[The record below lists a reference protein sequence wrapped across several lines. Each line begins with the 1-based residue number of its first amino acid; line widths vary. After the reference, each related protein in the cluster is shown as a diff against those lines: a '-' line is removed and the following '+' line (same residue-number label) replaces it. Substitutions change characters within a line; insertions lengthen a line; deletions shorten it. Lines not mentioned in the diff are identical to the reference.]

1 MSAQRKPKLVKCPE
15 PFEPLFVAAEDAM
28 GTFFGDLQRR
38 PEKGEIT
45 ISDTR
50 YLLVRA
56 ASMSIQFRN
65 ELSSIYGLRTA
76 NQIIYNFGRAC
87 GVQDAKMFHQRL
99 GLTDPAMKLA
109 AGPVHFAHVGWAF
122 VDIFPESA
130 PSPDDNYFLI
140 YDHPFSFEANSYR
153 ESNTASKDPVCFMNA
168 GYSAGWCEVS
178 FGVELAAKEIT
189 CRAKGDDQCIFVMAP
204 PKRLTGYVRE
214 YTPRFSKTNK

>member
-1 MSAQRKPKLVKCPE
+1 MSEERKPRLVRCPE

-28 GTFFGDLQRR
+28 AEFFGELQRR

-45 ISDTR
+45 ISGVR

-65 ELSSIYGLRTA
+65 ELAGLYGQRTA

-87 GVQDAKMFHQRL
+87 GIQDAKMFHERL

-130 PSPDDNYFLI
+130 PSPDENYFLI
-140 YDHPFSFEANSYR
+140 YDHPFSFEADSYV
-153 ESNTASKDPVCFMNA
+153 EAGIQSEGSVCYMNA
-168 GYSAGWCEVS
+168 GYSAGWCEIS
-178 FGVELAAKEIT
+178 FGVELGAREIT
-189 CRAKGDDQCIFVMAP
+189 CRAKGDDRCIFIMSP
-204 PKRLTGYVRE
+204 PKRLMEYTRE
-214 YTPRFSKTNK
+214 YLARYGG

>member
-1 MSAQRKPKLVKCPE
+1 MNTPRKPQLVRCPE

-28 GTFFGDLQRR
+28 AKFFTGLERH

-45 ISDTR
+45 ISDVR

-65 ELSSIYGLRTA
+65 ELSAIYGLRTA

-87 GVQDAKMFHQRL
+87 GIQDAKMFHQRL

-109 AGPVHFAHVGWAF
+109 AGPIHFAHVGWAF

-130 PSPDDNYFLI
+130 PSPDENYFLI
-140 YDHPFSFEANSYR
+140 YDHPFSFESSSYV
-153 ESNTASKDPVCFMNA
+153 EAGVQSTEPVCFMNA
-168 GYSAGWCEVS
+168 GYSSGWCEIS
-178 FGVELAAKEIT
+178 FGVELGAKEIT
-189 CRAKGDDQCIFVMAP
+189 CRAKGDKRCIFVMAP
-204 PKRLTGYVRE
+204 PKKLLGYAKE
-214 YTPRFSKTNK
+214 YLAKYGS

>member
-1 MSAQRKPKLVKCPE
+1 VSEQRKPRLVKCPE
-15 PFEPLFVAAEDAM
+15 PFEPLFVAAEDTMAK
-28 GTFFGDLQRR
+28 FFGDLERN
-38 PEKGEIT
+38 PEKGEIK
-45 ISDTR
+45 ISDVR

-56 ASMSIQFRN
+56 ASMSIQFRK
-65 ELSSIYGLRTA
+65 ELNAIYGLRTA

-130 PSPDDNYFLI
+130 PSPDENYLLV
-140 YDHPFSFEANSYR
+140 YDHPFSFEANSYL
-153 ESNTASKDPVCFMNA
+153 EEGIKAEGSVCFMNA
-168 GYSAGWCEVS
+168 GYSAGWCEIS

-189 CRAKGDDQCIFVMAP
+189 CRAKGDKQCIFVMSP
-204 PKRLTGYVRE
+204 PKKLMGHSKE
-214 YTPRFSKTNK
+214 YLARYGG

>member
-1 MSAQRKPKLVKCPE
+1 MSEERKPRLVRCPE

-28 GTFFGDLQRR
+28 AEFFGDLQRR

-45 ISDTR
+45 ISGVR

-65 ELSSIYGLRTA
+65 ELSALYGQRTA

-87 GVQDAKMFHQRL
+87 GIQDAKMFHERL

-130 PSPDDNYFLI
+130 PSPDENYFLI
-140 YDHPFSFEANSYR
+140 YDHPFSFEADSYV
-153 ESNTASKDPVCFMNA
+153 EAGIQSEGSVCYMNA
-168 GYSAGWCEVS
+168 GYSAGWCEIS
-178 FGVELAAKEIT
+178 FGVELAAREIT
-189 CRAKGDDQCIFVMAP
+189 CRAKGDDRCIFIMSP
-204 PKRLTGYVRE
+204 PKRLMEYTRE
-214 YTPRFSKTNK
+214 YLARYGG

>member
-1 MSAQRKPKLVKCPE
+1 MSDSRKPQLVKCPE
-15 PFEPLFVAAEDAM
+15 PLEPLFVAAEDAM
-28 GTFFGDLQRR
+28 AQFFGDLQRH

-45 ISDTR
+45 ISSVR

-56 ASMSIQFRN
+56 ASMSIQFRK

-87 GVQDAKMFHQRL
+87 GVQDALMFHERL
-99 GLTDPAMKLA
+99 GLTEPVTKLA

-130 PSPDDNYFLI
+130 PSPDENYFLV
-140 YDHPFSFEANSYR
+140 YAHPFSFEANSYV
-153 ESNTASKDPVCFMNA
+153 ETHTPSQDPVCFMNA

-189 CRAKGDDQCIFVMAP
+189 CRARGDAQCIFVMSP
-204 PKRLTGYVRE
+204 PKKLPTYVKE
-214 YTPRFSKTNK
+214 YTAKYGKP

>member
-1 MSAQRKPKLVKCPE
+1 VSEERKPRLVRCPE

-28 GTFFGDLQRR
+28 AEFFGDLQRR
-38 PEKGEIT
+38 PEEGEIT
-45 ISDTR
+45 ISGVR

-65 ELSSIYGLRTA
+65 ELSGLYGQRTA

-87 GVQDAKMFHQRL
+87 GIQDAKMFHERL

-130 PSPDDNYFLI
+130 PSPDENYFLI
-140 YDHPFSFEANSYR
+140 YDHPFSFEADSYV
-153 ESNTASKDPVCFMNA
+153 EAGIQSEGSVCYMNA
-168 GYSAGWCEVS
+168 GYSAGWCEIS
-178 FGVELAAKEIT
+178 FGVELAAREIT
-189 CRAKGDDQCIFVMAP
+189 CRAKGDDRCIFIMSP
-204 PKRLTGYVRE
+204 PKRLMEYTRE
-214 YTPRFSKTNK
+214 YLARYGG